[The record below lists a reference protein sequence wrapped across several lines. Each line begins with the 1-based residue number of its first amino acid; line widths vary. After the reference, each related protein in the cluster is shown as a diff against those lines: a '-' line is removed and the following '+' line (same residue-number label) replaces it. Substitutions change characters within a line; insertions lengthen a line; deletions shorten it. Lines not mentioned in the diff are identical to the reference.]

1 VHAYRHNGQD
11 RLAAVNYFAPWDLY
25 LVTTVKTSTLSQ
37 GINSRVWTAAGLS
50 AAPSLVLA
58 LVVIWFV
65 GRHIMNPINQL
76 AVRSE
81 QIAGGKTDLA
91 FDLGTNDVIG
101 QTAQALES
109 MLRQLK
115 NRMAF
120 AQSLLDGIC
129 LPFVVVDRDNRIT
142 LVNEAALSSIGRPGE
157 PADYHGLEAEEFLGL
172 DQSQVFVTRDVLA
185 TEQFTEDDIVLEHAA
200 QGADV
205 HLRVSANPV
214 YDAQGGLIGVF
225 ALGVDMSFE
234 RANQQRMGRL
244 AQTAQDLAVK
254 GDRVVQESIAAMQE
268 IHGHT
273 VRLQEDARE
282 LEQAVEAIDG
292 VIHLISGVANQT
304 NLLALNAA
312 VEAARAGDAGRG
324 FAVVAR
330 EVRNLAVKT
339 QQATKD
345 VEVQISAIQAK
356 TQSTAAATAEAAEAA
371 SQGDRL
377 ASQAGEV
384 MHKLVAAVQ
393 LSARELGQ
401 TESRSVTSEALK

>member
-1 VHAYRHNGQD
+1 
-11 RLAAVNYFAPWDLY
+11 
-25 LVTTVKTSTLSQ
+25 
-37 GINSRVWTAAGLS
+37 
-50 AAPSLVLA
+50 
-58 LVVIWFV
+58 
-65 GRHIMNPINQL
+65 
-76 AVRSE
+76 
-81 QIAGGKTDLA
+81 
-91 FDLGTNDVIG
+91 
-101 QTAQALES
+101 
-109 MLRQLK
+109 
-115 NRMAF
+115 
-120 AQSLLDGIC
+120 
-129 LPFVVVDRDNRIT
+129 
-142 LVNEAALSSIGRPGE
+142 
-157 PADYHGLEAEEFLGL
+157 
-172 DQSQVFVTRDVLA
+172 
-185 TEQFTEDDIVLEHAA
+185 
-200 QGADV
+200 
-205 HLRVSANPV
+205 
-214 YDAQGGLIGVF
+214 
-225 ALGVDMSFE
+225 
-234 RANQQRMGRL
+234 
-244 AQTAQDLAVK
+244 
-254 GDRVVQESIAAMQE
+254 MQE